1 MSARPTRR
9 TAVLVLTLG
18 VLTTGGLVGAPGAA
32 EVPAA
37 YEHVADIGAL
47 DPVPSP
53 PSPSPPSPSPPA
65 PSPSWVD
72 DPAPAEPGADL
83 PVTATISDP
92 APLRHDE
99 VTVTGGGFPPA
110 ERVTASLPSRNR
122 GELGAA
128 VADDD
133 GSVTITFQ
141 VPAALPEGDQE
152 VLLSGTSGVQAGTGF
167 ALRPPLQDLLVRL
180 LRWWPVS

>member
-1 MSARPTRR
+1 MSARRTRR
-9 TAVLVLTLG
+9 TAVLALTLG

-32 EVPAA
+32 ARVPEP
-37 YEHVADIGAL
+37 YEPVVDVGAP

-53 PSPSPPSPSPPA
+53 PSPPSPPQ
-65 PSPSWVD
+65 VD
-72 DPAPAEPGADL
+72 DPQPVGPEVDL

-99 VTVTGGGFPPA
+99 VTVTGTGFPPE

-128 VADDD
+128 VADGE

-152 VLLSGTSGVQAGTGF
+152 VLLSGTSGLQTGTGF
-167 ALRPPLQDLLVRL
+167 ALRPLLQDLLVRL